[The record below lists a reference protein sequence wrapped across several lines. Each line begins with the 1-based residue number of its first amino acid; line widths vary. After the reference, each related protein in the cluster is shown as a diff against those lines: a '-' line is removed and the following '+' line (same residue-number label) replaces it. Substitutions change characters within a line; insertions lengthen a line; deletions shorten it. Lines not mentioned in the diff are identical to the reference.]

1 MGSKLNFLIYFLVT
15 SISLYFLSDKLFPK
29 SSVSPLVPVI
39 KSPAGSVNGA
49 LILSKYG
56 RKISAYRGIPY
67 AEPPTGELRFKKPKL
82 ILENAWEGI
91 LDGSGQ
97 VKHCVQPSRGSY
109 WSNISGNEDCLY
121 LNIYVPQTEKIPS
134 DGFPV
139 MAWIHGGGFNVG
151 NSGEFFYEP
160 GFLLDKDVIL
170 VTINYRLG
178 IFGFLTLGNEEL
190 SGNVGLWDQL
200 GGLKWIKK
208 NIFHFGGNPNQVTL
222 FGESAGGWSVS
233 YHLASENS
241 KDYFNAAIIQSGPL
255 DMGLIRTDQ
264 SKTIP
269 EIHKEFV
276 KKVGCRY
283 PDVMKCLQQKS
294 VKDLMNGFQLRDECN
309 FFGPGYNFP
318 LIWLPYDDS
327 ASVKNPFFSLHPR
340 KLFENGQFNAVPT
353 MIGMTKDE
361 GLLRSHAFYENTDLF
376 NYFSNGEDCAANHY
390 LGHFFFG
397 TPITEEI
404 RSKVAKIKEEYFG
417 NGNDINDLEVLQN
430 LTNSF
435 TDSGFFYGTDK
446 MARQLS
452 QKTKTF
458 YYHFD
463 HLGSFSIADL
473 YIEKTMAVL
482 KKFVGFHTTS
492 GLGVCHSDDLMFLF
506 RSSDVLFLD
515 NENNRD
521 QNMVDFMVEK
531 WANFATYHDPT
542 PKDQAWP
549 AYGTKDVTYVRLDN
563 SKIIAQSDPVRDERL
578 KFWKILF
585 SK

>member
-1 MGSKLNFLIYFLVT
+1 MGSKFNFLIYFLVT
-15 SISLYFLSDKLFPK
+15 SISLYFLSKKFYPK
-29 SSVSPLVPVI
+29 SLVSPLVPVI

-67 AEPPTGELRFKKPKL
+67 AEPPIGELRFKKPKL

-97 VKHCVQPSRGSY
+97 VKHCVQPARGSY
-109 WSNISGNEDCLY
+109 WSDISGSEDCLY

-233 YHLASENS
+233 YHLASEKS
-241 KDYFNAAIIQSGPL
+241 KDYFNSAIIQSGPL
-255 DMGLIRTDQ
+255 DMGLIQTDK

-269 EIHKEFV
+269 EIHREFV

-283 PDVMKCLQQKS
+283 PDVMKCLRQKS

-340 KLFENGQFNAVPT
+340 TIFENGQFNAVPT

-404 RSKVAKIKEEYFG
+404 KSKVAKIKEEYFG

-473 YIEKTMAVL
+473 YIEKTMALL
-482 KKFVGFHTTS
+482 KKFVGIHTTS
-492 GLGVCHSDDLMFLF
+492 GLGVCHADDLMFLF

-515 NENNRD
+515 NENQRD
-521 QNMVDFMVEK
+521 QKMVDFMVEK

-542 PKDQAWP
+542 PTDQAWP

-563 SKIIAQSDPVRDERL
+563 SKIIAQNDPIRDERL
-578 KFWKILF
+578 KFWKNLF